1 MFPSFQGRDFL
12 FDDCSR
18 AFLCLPLEDP
28 AAPTE
33 ALTCHLDRLLATLT
47 ERVSEG
53 GEMSHCCRV
62 GGNIKFSNK

>member
-1 MFPSFQGRDFL
+1 MLPSCQGRDFL

-18 AFLCLPLEDP
+18 AFLCLPLEDL

-47 ERVSEG
+47 ERVSE
-53 GEMSHCCRV
+53 V
-62 GGNIKFSNK
+62 GGGRCAIAAV